1 MRKVSKALCLLMV
14 LALVLSACGGGGNNN
29 TAAKA
34 TYTWNQSAATFPT
47 NWSPHMQETAT
58 DSDLGDYLIAGFYTF
73 DYKDEKH
80 DGYKIVPFAAVGEP
94 KDVTSEYVGKYGI
107 AEGDAHK
114 AYVITL
120 RTDLAWE
127 DGTKITAKDYE
138 ESAKRL
144 LAPEAKNYRA
154 DSLYSGNLVVHNA
167 ENYLKSGQ
175 YGYVNMISAAY
186 GDDEYVPYDQI
197 KDNEAGI
204 IHVDGGDLVLNI
216 NNGGNWDP
224 DNSLVVYANAG
235 YFDHAGWQGIVD
247 AANEEGYVKLNKEQY
262 DVLSDIVGQ
271 LHGYADAKAYAAD
284 AGDYAYIEA
293 QELLFYGKDFD
304 KMEFSEV
311 GVKAL
316 SDTELLLALDKE
328 LSGFYLLYSLT
339 GTWLVKT
346 DLYDKCITMADG
358 VYTNTYGTSVETTAS
373 FGPYKL
379 TAFQADKEY
388 TLTRND
394 SFFDI
399 TENTYQAT
407 SMVVKY
413 VPEAATRLQMFLQGE
428 LDGFGLTKDYMEEY
442 GKSDY
447 RYDTPGDSTFAIA
460 FNPDYA
466 ALKSMQEKAGANV
479 NKTIITLKEFRMAM
493 SFGLNRAD
501 FCLATSPTNSAGY
514 AIYSKLIVSD
524 PENGVAYRTTSQA
537 KQVLVDFWGLSNDIG
552 AGKTYPDVDTAIA
565 SITGYNLTKAQE
577 YFNLAYDKAIEQKLM
592 DDDDVIEITVG
603 IPNASSTFYKNGYE
617 YIVNNY
623 TEAVKGTKLE
633 GKLKFNSDDTI
644 GNGFAKALKSN
655 QVNMLFGV
663 GWTGSTLDPYGLME
677 AYTSESYQYDP
688 AFNTSTAQ
696 LTIKIDGVDY
706 TASLVDWNAIMTGDT
721 KTIVAADGTTKEY
734 ACGESANDPETRLNI
749 LAALEGAILNQYDFI
764 PIMDDSN
771 ASLRGMKIKYFTEDY
786 VFGMGRGGVKYYTFN
801 YNDEEWAKFVK
812 DQGGTLNYK

>member
-1 MRKVSKALCLLMV
+1 MRKVSKALCLLIV
-14 LALVLSACGGGGNNN
+14 LAMVLSACGGGGNNA
-29 TAAKA
+29 AAKA
-34 TYTWNQSAATFPT
+34 EYTFNSAVATFPT

-58 DSDLGDYLIAGFYTF
+58 DSDLGDYLIAGFYEF

-80 DGYKIVPFAAVGEP
+80 DGYKLVPLAAVGEP

-107 AEGDAHK
+107 VEGDTKK
-114 AYVITL
+114 AYVITI
-120 RTDLAWE
+120 RDDLKWE

-154 DSLYSGNLVVHNA
+154 DSLYNGNLVVHNA

-175 YGYVNMISAAY
+175 YGYVAMISPAY
-186 GDDEYVPYDQI
+186 GDDEYVPYDQLTET
-197 KDNEAGI
+197 DGVLHAE
-204 IHVDGGDLVLNI
+204 GGDFVLNI
-216 NNGGNWDP
+216 NSGGNWDP
-224 DNSLVVYANAG
+224 DNSLVVYHDYA
-235 YFDHAGWQGIVD
+235 YFDHEGWQGIVD
-247 AANEEGYVKLNKEQY
+247 AANEEGYVKLNKAQY
-262 DVLSDIVGQ
+262 DVLCDIVAQ
-271 LHGYADAKAYAAD
+271 LHEYDDAAAYAKD
-284 AGDYAYIEA
+284 VGPYAYIEA
-293 QELLFYGKDFD
+293 QELLYYGRVFD
-304 KMEFSEV
+304 KMDFSEV

-316 SDTELLLALDKE
+316 NDKELLLALDKQ

-346 DLYDKCITMADG
+346 DLYDKCTTTVDG
-358 VYTNTYGTSVETTAS
+358 VYTNTYGTSVETSAS

-379 TAFQADKEY
+379 TAFQADKQY
-388 TLTRND
+388 TLTKNENYCGLTD
-394 SFFDI
+394 
-399 TENTYQAT
+399 NTYQT
-407 SMVVKY
+407 TQMVVDY
-413 VPEAATRLQMFLQGE
+413 VPEPATRLQMFLQGK
-428 LDGFGLTKDYMEEY
+428 LDGFGLSKDYMEEY
-442 GKSDY
+442 GKSDF

-460 FNPDYA
+460 FNPDFA

-493 SFGLNRAD
+493 SFAMNRSD
-501 FCLATSPTNSAGY
+501 FCLATSPTNSAGF

-524 PENGVAYRTTSQA
+524 PENGVAYRTTPQA
-537 KQVLVDFWGLSNDIG
+537 KNVLAEFWGLSNDIG
-552 AGKTYPDVDTAIA
+552 AGKTYPDIDTALA

-577 YFNLAYDKAIEQKLM
+577 YFNIAYDKAVAQNLM
-592 DDDDVIEITVG
+592 DEDDVIEITIG
-603 IPNASSTFYKNGYE
+603 IPSASSTFYKNGYE

-677 AYTSESYQYDP
+677 AYTSSNYQYDP
-688 AFNTSTAQ
+688 AFDTTTAK

-734 ACGESANDPETRLNI
+734 SCGEAANDPETRLNI

-764 PIMDDSN
+764 PVMDDSN
-771 ASLRGMKIKYFTEDY
+771 ASLRGMQIKYFTEDY
-786 VFGMGRGGVKYYTFN
+786 VFGMGRGGIKYYTYN
-801 YNDEEWAKFVK
+801 YTDAEWDKYVQ
-812 DQGGTLNYK
+812 DQGGQLNYK